1 MSVSDKNKVFEYYSQ
16 NGEWYS
22 HFNIWNKI
30 FFSNKYSNVH
40 MYLKV
45 LRKHIFKVVETLFGS
60 VKSHAHLTKDF
71 TRLGQWVEYG

>member
-1 MSVSDKNKVFEYYSQ
+1 
-16 NGEWYS
+16 
-22 HFNIWNKI
+22 
-30 FFSNKYSNVH
+30 

-71 TRLGQWVEYG
+71 TRLGQ